1 MSTVNVVNN
10 LLSIGIDNKNYF
22 NKSNSSLGVHNI
34 KTLHPFA
41 TAFGL
46 GGGLGYSLTLRKALT
61 ANRPFKQYQ
70 FGGRNPAQVL
80 TNNVS
85 TLNSQQILGYGL
97 VSSNLNGTGNVI
109 SV

>member
-10 LLSIGIDNKNYF
+10 LLSIGIDNKNFF
-22 NKSNSSLGVHNI
+22 NKSNSSYGIQHV
-34 KTLHPFA
+34 KTLSPFV

-46 GGGLGYSLTLRKALT
+46 GGGLGYSLTLRKAVSI
-61 ANRPFKQYQ
+61 NRPFKQYQ
-70 FGGRNPAQVL
+70 YGARNPAQVL

-97 VSSNLNGTGNVI
+97 VSSDLNGTGNVI